1 MGARCVVLSP
11 RSPRSAR
18 APVLRS
24 RRCLPASAGSSAPTP
39 IPCTS
44 PRRSATSPSASTRSG
59 EMNHSL
65 VIGRAV
71 LVFCLATPAAALDLS
86 GVRLV
91 DLTHPFDRRT
101 IYWPTARRFT
111 LEPVA
116 HGMTEGGYWYA
127 ANDFCAAEHGGTHLD
142 APIHF
147 AKDRWTADEVPLD
160 RLVGA
165 AVGGYISGK
174 AHSGPDALPTRPEP
188 RPLQPRARR
197 LPPRALPP
205 GRSRCGPPCGEP

>member
-1 MGARCVVLSP
+1 MGARCVLLSP
-11 RSPRSAR
+11 RSPRSGR

-24 RRCLPASAGSSAPTP
+24 RRCAPASAGSSAPTP

-91 DLTHPFDRRT
+91 DLTHPFDSRT
-101 IYWPTARRFT
+101 IYWPTARRFS

-147 AKDRWTADEVPLD
+147 AADRWTADEIPLE

-165 AVGGYISGK
+165 AGGGVIT
-174 AHSGPDALPTRPEP
+174 AQAA
-188 RPLQPRARR
+188 RA
-197 LPPRALPP
+197 PPALPP
-205 GRSRCGPPCGEP
+205 LPHLQALERP

>member
-71 LVFCLATPAAALDLS
+71 LGFCLATPAAALDLS
-86 GVRLV
+86 GMRLV
-91 DLTHPFDRRT
+91 DLTHPFDSRT
-101 IYWPTARRFT
+101 IYWPTARRST

-147 AKDRWTADEVPLD
+147 ARDRWTADEVPLD

-165 AVGGYISGK
+165 AVGVDITGK
-174 AHSGPDALPTRPEP
+174 AARHPHALLTPPHLPALPRPAG
-188 RPLQPRARR
+188 RI
-197 LPPRALPP
+197 PP
-205 GRSRCGPPCGEP
+205 